1 MPKLTKFVRSN
12 SIFRIILIL
21 TICGSVYCLNQDFQ
35 NSRLSFSFRS
45 ADQIKK
51 EVIEDGK
58 INYKDGRSITLR
70 NSYNSLES
78 RNVSNDKIILKG
90 TVNGSIDETLKPFIG
105 GSSYTSEIDLGNT
118 KIDDFNPLYPVA
130 LRKLLYFMPK
140 TELFDQKK
148 WVIKAAGGEFPC
160 SYTLTL
166 NGSSPSVTIQCSGK
180 IKDSSVIMTGNIGL
194 NASLSGF
201 KNTTLEIS
209 AENANLSSDWKFSET
224 VNEPETELPKD
235 RKQAGFTFF
244 TK

>member
-12 SIFRIILIL
+12 SIFRVILIL

-35 NSRLSFSFRS
+35 DSRLSFSFQT

-58 INYKDGRSITLR
+58 INYKDGRSITLK

-78 RNVSNDKIILKG
+78 RNVSDDKIILKG
-90 TVNGSIDETLKPFIG
+90 TVNGRIDEALKPFIG
-105 GSSYTSEIDLGNT
+105 GSSYTSEIDLGDT

-148 WVIKAAGGEFPC
+148 WVIKAAGSEFPC
-160 SYTLTL
+160 SYTLSFSE
-166 NGSSPSVTIQCSGK
+166 SSPSVGVQCSGK
-180 IKDSSVIMTGNIGL
+180 IKGSSVIMTGAIGL

-201 KNTTLEIS
+201 TKATLEIS
-209 AENANLSSDWKFSET
+209 AENENLLSNWKFSET
-224 VNEPETELPKD
+224 IKEPETEVSRD
-235 RKQAGFTFF
+235 RKQAGFAFF